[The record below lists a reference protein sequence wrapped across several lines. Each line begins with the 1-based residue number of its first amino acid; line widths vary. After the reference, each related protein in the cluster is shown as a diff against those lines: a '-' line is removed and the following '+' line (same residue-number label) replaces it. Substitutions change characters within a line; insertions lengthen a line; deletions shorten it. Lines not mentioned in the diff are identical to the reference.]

1 MPTSIAVQEYRSKA
15 SDELM
20 TCAKALLDFYSL
32 IAALLSLIFILEA
45 KLGMFEVLSV
55 TQALLKATGADQV
68 SDAFISILQ

>member
-1 MPTSIAVQEYRSKA
+1 
-15 SDELM
+15 M
-20 TCAKALLDFYSL
+20 TCAKARLDFYSL